1 MNKSTT
7 ASEGNTSK
15 QIPVKTKEGNIKK
28 TFQITQDVIE
38 DCLSTC
44 LG

>member
-7 ASEGNTSK
+7 TNKNTNSK
-15 QIPVKTKEGNIKK
+15 QVPVKTKEVNIKK
-28 TFQITQDVIE
+28 TFQITKDVIE